1 MAATPR
7 EIRLTEE
14 RRRLDVIW
22 EDGTASRLTA
32 ATLRA
37 HSRSAETVRAAIDG
51 LPPALPHDIAITDVV
66 PVGAYAVNLIFSDG
80 HDRGIFPWSY
90 LRALGDDTSP
100 CAAERA
106 AA

>member
-1 MAATPR
+1 MAVTPR

-37 HSRSAETVRAAIDG
+37 HSRSAETVRAGIDG
-51 LPPALPHDIAITDVV
+51 LPLPCRTTSRSPRSCRSV
-66 PVGAYAVNLIFSDG
+66 PT
-80 HDRGIFPWSY
+80 P
-90 LRALGDDTSP
+90 
-100 CAAERA
+100 
-106 AA
+106 